1 MDKSFLLFS
10 KKQEI
15 RGVALSDATFNVIP
29 ALTVPW
35 VYNPLAIDYDMDGKR
50 LYWTDDDKMHGQ
62 NGIHT
67 ASLNGTDV
75 HTIIDSGRKS
85 SLVLCVQI
93 TANNLR
99 SVHTEPLRHRHRN
112 VDGRHL

>member
-1 MDKSFLLFS
+1 MKMQFKFKCNFFSVDSSFLLFS

-15 RGVALSDATFNVIP
+15 RGVDLQDATFNVIP

-35 VYNPLAIDYDMDGKR
+35 VYNPLAIDYDLETKR

-67 ASLNGTDV
+67 ATLNGTDV
-75 HTIIDSGRKS
+75 HTIIDSGTYE
-85 SLVLCVQI
+85 VI
-93 TANNLR
+93 
-99 SVHTEPLRHRHRN
+99 
-112 VDGRHL
+112 

>member
-75 HTIIDSGRKS
+75 HTIIDSGRQC
-85 SLVLCVQI
+85 SLTFTPSLTRVG
-93 TANNLR
+93 N
-99 SVHTEPLRHRHRN
+99 VH
-112 VDGRHL
+112 